1 VDGKEDTVI
10 DQDSFRILSLDGGGL
25 KGLFTAKLLA
35 ELERDLD
42 VQIGDYFDLITGT
55 STGAIIAL
63 GVAFRVPASD
73 ILRFYRDKGPAIF
86 DAPSFG
92 IISTRYSAEPL
103 RAALTEV
110 FGEMTLGD
118 SSNRLVIPAFNL
130 QRREV
135 KLFKTR
141 HSPRFLRDWKM
152 KAVDVA
158 LASAAAPTYLPAF
171 VDESLIKYVDG
182 GIWAN
187 NPSLVGVIE
196 AMTVLGVDRSNVN
209 LLSIGTTREVVRMDA
224 IRGNAGRARWASQVS
239 EVFIGADS
247 VAVESMCEHLLRD
260 DPNEDSTRNY
270 RINPYVAAGEFQLDR
285 VSEELIALGAREAE
299 HASRRLSRKFFSE
312 KVRPFQPSSH
322 QQAA

>member
-1 VDGKEDTVI
+1 MI
-10 DQDSFRILSLDGGGL
+10 DPDSFRILSLDGGGL
-25 KGLFTAKLLA
+25 KGLFAAKLLA
-35 ELERDLD
+35 DLERDLD

-63 GVAFRVPASD
+63 GLAFRLPASD
-73 ILRFYRDKGPAIF
+73 ILQFYRDKGPTIF
-86 DAPSFG
+86 DASSFG

-110 FGEMTLGD
+110 FGEKTLGD
-118 SSNRLVIPAFNL
+118 AASRLVVPAFNL

-171 VDESLIKYVDG
+171 VDESLIEYIDG

-196 AMTVLGVDRSNVN
+196 AMTVLGVDRSKIN
-209 LLSIGTTREVVRMDA
+209 LLSVGTTREVVRMDA
-224 IRGNAGRARWASQVS
+224 IKRHAGRALWASQVS
-239 EVFIGADS
+239 DVFVGADS
-247 VAVESMCEHLLRD
+247 VAAESMCEHLLRD
-260 DPNEDSTRNY
+260 DPDEDSTRNY
-270 RINPYVAAGEFQLDR
+270 RINPHVAAGEFKLDR

-299 HASRRLSRKFFSE
+299 HASRKLSRKFFST
-312 KVRPFQPSSH
+312 KVQPFKPLAH
-322 QQAA
+322 QYAA